1 MSNTSKHEIEAA
13 IVRIM
18 KSRKRLSHVSLITEV
33 TEHLKSR
40 FTPNPI
46 LIKKRIEGLI
56 DREYLARSQDDR
68 KIYVYIT

>member
-1 MSNTSKHEIEAA
+1 
-13 IVRIM
+13 M

-33 TEHLKSR
+33 TEQLKSR

>member
-1 MSNTSKHEIEAA
+1 M
-13 IVRIM
+13 RIM
-18 KSRKRLSHVSLITEV
+18 KSRKKLSHVNLITEV
-33 TEHLKSR
+33 TEQLKSR